1 LLSELPFECPE
12 NLLSEAKQHPPAH
25 VAIAGAESVVVM
37 ESARAAYEAGLIQPY
52 FVGVPDHVLAT
63 ADEIEWDIS
72 AFELE
77 GTSEEGEISA
87 RAVALARSGLVDSLM
102 KGSVHTDSLMRAVL
116 DRETGLR
123 TAQRLSHV
131 FHMTVPGRDGQ
142 LLLTDCAVNV
152 SPDVETQVHITRNA
166 VSLAHALGIGEPH
179 VAVLSATESVSH
191 SMPSSRDA
199 NEVARRCRAG
209 EVEGAVV
216 EGPFALDVAIS
227 MEAAAVKGV
236 KSAVAGK
243 ADILV
248 FPNIEAG
255 NALFKAM
262 VYFLS
267 ATAAGVVLGA
277 KVPIVLTSRADP
289 PEARLAATALAAIL
303 AKHG

>member
-1 LLSELPFECPE
+1 MLSKLPFECPA
-12 NLLSEAKQHPPAH
+12 NLLKEAKRHPPAH
-25 VAIAGAESVVVM
+25 VAIAGAENVVVM
-37 ESARAAYEAGLIQPY
+37 ESARAACEAGLIRPY
-52 FVGVPDHVLAT
+52 FVGVPDYVLAT

-72 AFELE
+72 GFELE
-77 GTSEEGEISA
+77 ATHDEGETSA
-87 RAVALARSGLVDSLM
+87 GAVALARAGTVDSLM

-116 DRETGLR
+116 DREKGLR

-131 FHMTVPGRDGQ
+131 FHMTIPGRDGQ

-152 SPDVETQVHITRNA
+152 SPDVETQIHITRNA
-166 VSLAHALGIGEPH
+166 VALAHALGISEPH

-199 NEVARRCRAG
+199 KEVAERCRAG

-227 MEAAAVKGV
+227 LEAAAVKGV

-243 ADILV
+243 ADIII
-248 FPNIEAG
+248 FPNIESG

-289 PEARLAATALAAIL
+289 PQARLAATALAAIL
-303 AKHG
+303 ANHE